1 MPTLPNSKRFQ
12 KVTYSY
18 AGENYVDRKNFR
30 FLWLDFPCNLA
41 FENYDNF
48 VSTVHGENLFIN
60 DVVLPVG
67 LKIRTDRELVT
78 TENSVSKNKAE
89 EIAKADCIIYEIFTK
104 NKSKVI

>member
-1 MPTLPNSKRFQ
+1 MLTEKIS
-12 KVTYSY
+12 
-18 AGENYVDRKNFR
+18 D

-78 TENSVSKNKAE
+78 TENSVSKNKA
-89 EIAKADCIIYEIFTK
+89 
-104 NKSKVI
+104 